1 MPILCLQIYSAN
13 LRENVL
19 RSIAFIGI
27 EMLQTGQKQKKNE
40 KSKVDAFIWND
51 DEVELLLK
59 VTMEYK
65 TSNAIE
71 NVDWEST

>member
-59 VTMEYK
+59 LTMEYK